1 MATDTTG
8 RTPRNRRSLI
18 VCSALADAR
27 YDALLRSG
35 ADVVCMD
42 LEDGTSLARKAEA
55 RDHCLHR
62 FAEPP
67 VDNVIRALRINSP
80 HTLHGLRDLV
90 AVAELSQPPEALL
103 IPKVGNAED
112 LRLVA
117 DILDDAHIDLELIP
131 LIEDQAGVRNARAIA
146 SASERVSALFLG
158 SVDLSGEL
166 RSNMGWDALLK
177 ARQCVVEAGSEFGL
191 DCIDGPWLDADD
203 LEGLQIELG
212 RLAAMGFTGKAS
224 YDIQQIAA
232 IHSAF
237 TPSTDEVALARRII
251 VAVTASDTG
260 AARVDGKS
268 VNKANAKAAR
278 RLLALAQRRGVV
290 ESN

>member
-1 MATDTTG
+1 M
-8 RTPRNRRSLI
+8 
-18 VCSALADAR
+18 VC
-27 YDALLRSG
+27 
-35 ADVVCMD
+35 V
-42 LEDGTSLARKAEA
+42 TW
-55 RDHCLHR
+55 
-62 FAEPP
+62 
-67 VDNVIRALRINSP
+67 
-80 HTLHGLRDLV
+80 
-90 AVAELSQPPEALL
+90 
-103 IPKVGNAED
+103 
-112 LRLVA
+112 LRLQSYRSHPGA
-117 DILDDAHIDLELIP
+117 TIPDWQCGGPATGCGCLGRRAHRSELIP

-237 TPSTDEVALARRII
+237 TPSMDEVGLARRII

-290 ESN
+290 ESNQIAWPSGR

>member
-1 MATDTTG
+1 MSA
-8 RTPRNRRSLI
+8 PLRRAAGGQRHS
-18 VCSALADAR
+18 CA
-27 YDALLRSG
+27 
-35 ADVVCMD
+35 
-42 LEDGTSLARKAEA
+42 
-55 RDHCLHR
+55 
-62 FAEPP
+62 
-67 VDNVIRALRINSP
+67 RINSP

-117 DILDDAHIDLELIP
+117 DVLDDAHIDLELIP

-158 SVDLSGEL
+158 GVDLSGEL
-166 RSNMGWDALLK
+166 RSNMGYG
-177 ARQCVVEAGSEFGL
+177 RIVERGSVVEAGSEFGL

-237 TPSTDEVALARRII
+237 TPSMDEVGLARRII

-278 RLLALAQRRGVV
+278 GSGTCSKARCRRIELNCLARGRCCRRG
-290 ESN
+290 